1 MSEILVSGK
10 QFHLRNARISYVFE
24 LVGDGIPAHVYLG
37 RRLESL
43 NSPVSQL
50 FCGAQDE
57 DYFHNTLALE
67 KLPQEYPT
75 FGHGDL
81 RHGALD
87 IEDAFGGNVLDL
99 SYVSHEIVSGKPALP
114 GLPASFDQQGES
126 KTLSLVL
133 ADQKLGLTVTLLY
146 TIFNDC
152 DVIARSVFIKN
163 DGTAAVRLNRVMSA
177 SIDFEDSDYSLITLS
192 GAWARERSID
202 CRKLVCGIQGADSAR
217 GASSA
222 QRNPFMALTRKGTDE
237 DCGEAIGFALV
248 YSGNFSATC
257 EVCMFGM
264 TRAQIGI
271 NDYQFSWLLN
281 PGESFQAPEAVIAY
295 SWEGLS
301 GMSRAFHT
309 LVSAHIVRGAF
320 AHARRPLLL
329 NNWEATTFNFDEEKL
344 LKIARRGKEAGLE
357 MFVLD
362 DGWFGHRDDDH
373 TSLGDWTENPRKLPT
388 GLKGLSEKIHA
399 MGLKFG
405 LWFEPEMVS
414 KDSDLYRAHP
424 DWCLHQKDRTRTEGR
439 FQLTLDMS
447 RADVCEYV
455 ENAVAS
461 VLSRAEIDYVK
472 WDMNRDMSPVGSAL
486 LPKERQRETA
496 HRYMLGLYGVMER
509 LTARFPKVLF
519 ESCASGGNR
528 FDLGMMYYMPQAWCS
543 DNTDAGSRCL
553 IQYGTSLVFPQST
566 MGAHVS
572 HAPNYQTGHI
582 TPLKTRADVAM
593 CGTYGYELD
602 LNTMSEEEFAQ
613 TIQDV
618 KYVKAHRDTLLYGNL
633 HRLSSPFETDLTA
646 WMVIGQGEAVVT
658 AVRMYARPNALTQR
672 LRLKGLQEKTDYL
685 VEELNLTLSG
695 AELMRFGLP
704 LDFPAGDYQSLR
716 FTLKKL

>member
-152 DVIARSVFIKN
+152 DVIARSVSVKN

-177 SIDFEDSDYSLITLS
+177 SIDFADSDYSLITLS

-222 QRNPFMALTRKGTDE
+222 QRSPFMALTRKGTDE

-309 LVSAHIVRGAF
+309 WSAPISSGARSPMP
-320 AHARRPLLL
+320 AAPCCSTTGKRRPSILI
-329 NNWEATTFNFDEEKL
+329 K
-344 LKIARRGKEAGLE
+344 K
-357 MFVLD
+357 
-362 DGWFGHRDDDH
+362 
-373 TSLGDWTENPRKLPT
+373 S
-388 GLKGLSEKIHA
+388 S
-399 MGLKFG
+399 
-405 LWFEPEMVS
+405 S
-414 KDSDLYRAHP
+414 KSPA
-424 DWCLHQKDRTRTEGR
+424 EGR
-439 FQLTLDMS
+439 K
-447 RADVCEYV
+447 R
-455 ENAVAS
+455 
-461 VLSRAEIDYVK
+461 VLKCSCWTTA
-472 WDMNRDMSPVGSAL
+472 GSATGTTIT
-486 LPKERQRETA
+486 LPWA
-496 HRYMLGLYGVMER
+496 
-509 LTARFPKVLF
+509 
-519 ESCASGGNR
+519 
-528 FDLGMMYYMPQAWCS
+528 
-543 DNTDAGSRCL
+543 
-553 IQYGTSLVFPQST
+553 
-566 MGAHVS
+566 
-572 HAPNYQTGHI
+572 TGR
-582 TPLKTRADVAM
+582 KTR
-593 CGTYGYELD
+593 
-602 LNTMSEEEFAQ
+602 
-613 TIQDV
+613 
-618 KYVKAHRDTLLYGNL
+618 GN
-633 HRLSSPFETDLTA
+633 SP
-646 WMVIGQGEAVVT
+646 
-658 AVRMYARPNALTQR
+658 
-672 LRLKGLQEKTDYL
+672 
-685 VEELNLTLSG
+685 
-695 AELMRFGLP
+695 
-704 LDFPAGDYQSLR
+704 PA
-716 FTLKKL
+716 